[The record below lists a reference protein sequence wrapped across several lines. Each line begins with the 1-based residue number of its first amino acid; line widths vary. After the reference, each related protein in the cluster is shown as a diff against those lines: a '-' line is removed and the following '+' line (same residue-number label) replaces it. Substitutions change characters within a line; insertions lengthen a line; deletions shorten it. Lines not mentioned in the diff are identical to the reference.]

1 MADRHLDRR
10 QVLRALLLGGAGL
23 AVPAAC
29 GLPTGGH
36 AIIDGPAKTTQ
47 TGSGDNPPKAPTPD
61 DATSPENL
69 VINFFG
75 AAAGRNSDDLGS
87 ANDRALKFLTP
98 TGRQGWP
105 QQGNGITVVSLFGTP
120 RHTTGP
126 AFNTTYVDVDVKPTG
141 SLGADGTVV
150 PATQNDTSRRTLRF
164 IVVQGSD
171 PKRPGGY
178 LIDQIQTLNNAPQL
192 TGMMLASTRLDDELY
207 APQLIYFWS
216 PDRGGLVPDLRY
228 VARAG
233 VGRELQ
239 FTDVVNWILHGPSDF
254 LKDAV
259 QANPYSGNTLALPNL
274 AAPDSDGLVVNLSL
288 PTPQSLGGEKV
299 MAQLR
304 WSLRP
309 LYEGTVRL
317 QVAGAQAPNADGS
330 SASTGFRH
338 WNLADQERERDDTK
352 YCIAGGMVRPLDDPT
367 NIPAILNDSIN
378 NGVVLAALRP
388 DLRAAALVKN
398 DGHLHVGGAAQGP
411 ANLTAAAV
419 PGQPPLSG
427 PLESWTRPVYLP
439 SNNNRVLVGVNGL
452 LYLVGTDGQA
462 VQLQTPTS
470 LPAVSAFAL
479 APDGRRIAVI
489 SGGVPFVYSL
499 KVNGDEISFGG
510 SPRQIDAEVTACTGI
525 AWIRLDK
532 VVIAGRRGP
541 GTYQIVES
549 TIDGAIQRDFG
560 SQFATEIRSIV
571 ALPPIAWNSTGGS
584 QVALVQ
590 TARSGDNG
598 LQVFAGS
605 ASNSPIGFTSIAT
618 PSPSPSATGAAQG
631 PVLGTPTYPFYLG

>member
-10 QVLRALLLGGAGL
+10 QVLRAMLLGAAGL
-23 AVPAAC
+23 AVPAGC

-36 AIIDGPAKTTQ
+36 AIVDGPAKTTQ
-47 TGSGDNPPKAPTPD
+47 PGSGDNPPKAPTPD
-61 DATSPENL
+61 DATSPESL
-69 VINFFG
+69 VLGFFG
-75 AAAGRNSDDLGS
+75 AVAGRNSDDLGS

-98 TGRQGWP
+98 AARAGWP
-105 QQGNGITVVSLFGTP
+105 QQGNGITVVSLFGDP
-120 RHTTGP
+120 RRATLD
-126 AFNTTYVDVDVKPTG
+126 AYTTYVEVDVKPTG

-164 IVVQGSD
+164 TVVQGKD

-178 LIDQIQTLNNAPQL
+178 LINEIQALGNAPQL
-192 TGMMLASTRLDDELY
+192 NGMMLASSRLDGDLY
-207 APQLIYFWS
+207 TAQLVYFWS

-239 FTDVVNWILHGPSDF
+239 YTDVVNWILHGPSDF

-274 AAPDSDGLVVNLSL
+274 AAPESDGLVVNLSL
-288 PTPQSLGGEKV
+288 PTPQSLGGDRV

-317 QVAGAQAPNADGS
+317 QVAAQAQPADGS
-330 SASTGFRH
+330 STSTGFRH
-338 WNLADQERERDDTK
+338 WNLADQQQERDDTK
-352 YCIAGGMVRPLDDPT
+352 YCIANGMVRPLDDPT
-367 NIPAILNDSIN
+367 NIPAILDDSTN
-378 NGVVLAALRP
+378 KGVFLAALRP
-388 DLRAAALVKN
+388 DLKAAALVKT
-398 DGHLHVGGAAQGP
+398 DGHLYVGGAAQGP
-411 ANLTAAAV
+411 AKFTIAAV
-419 PGQPPLSG
+419 PGQPPLYG
-427 PLESWTRPVYLP
+427 QNWTRPVYLP

-462 VQLQTPTS
+462 VQLQTPSS
-470 LPAVSAFAL
+470 LQTVSAFSL

-499 KVNGDEISFGG
+499 KVNGDDISFGG
-510 SPRQIDAEVTACTGI
+510 SPRQLDTLLSPCTGI

-532 VVIAGRRGP
+532 VVIAGGQGANGP
-541 GTYQIVES
+541 FQIVES
-549 TIDGAIQRDFG
+549 TIDGAIQRTFG
-560 SQFATEIRSIV
+560 SAFATEIRSIV

-584 QVALVQ
+584 EVALVQ
-590 TARSGDNG
+590 TAATGDAG
-598 LQVFAGS
+598 HQVFAGTG
-605 ASNSPIGFTSIAT
+605 SNPSIGFTSIAT
-618 PSPSPSATGAAQG
+618 PSPSPSASGTAQA
-631 PVLGTPTYPFYLG
+631 PALGTPTYPFYLG